1 MAATIERSSNRAR
14 DAFGGAVAMALV
26 AIAMTL
32 LGFWPTFFSKLGQTD
47 AAHMLHGV
55 ASTGW
60 LVLVLVQALLIRSRQ
75 FRWHRVLGWC
85 SLLLFAVLLTT
96 SWHMMGLL
104 LSGKG
109 SPMPFDTAKLFI
121 YSDVTALPL
130 FIICYGGAILL
141 RKDRHV
147 HPRLMATTLLAGLLP
162 ALARA
167 FLLIF
172 VVTGTTGA
180 GIEALVLAMHPTYL
194 FVLAILAI
202 AIVVDWRKDRL
213 RWPFPFAF
221 VWFAIAYATLFPG
234 TSSHWFDQLARAIAA
249 SA

>member
-1 MAATIERSSNRAR
+1 MAATVERSSNRAR
-14 DAFGGAVAMALV
+14 DAFGGAIAMALV

-32 LGFWPTFFSKLGQTD
+32 LGFWPTFFSKLGQVD
-47 AAHMLHGV
+47 AAHMLHG
-55 ASTGW
+55 ASSTGW
-60 LVLVLVQALLIRSRQ
+60 LVLVLVQAVLIRSRQ
-75 FRWHRVLGWC
+75 FKWHRVVGWS
-85 SLLLFAVLLTT
+85 SLLLFAVLLVT
-96 SWHMMGLL
+96 SWHMMALL

-109 SPMPFDTAKLFI
+109 SPMPFATAKLFV

-130 FIICYGGAILL
+130 FIICYAGAIIL

-147 HPRLMATTLLAGLLP
+147 HARLMATTLLAGLLP

-167 FLLIF
+167 FFLIF
-172 VVTGTTGA
+172 VMTGTTTA
-180 GIEALVLAMHPTYL
+180 GVDGLVLAMHPTYI

-202 AIVVDWRKDRL
+202 AIFIDWKNNRL

-234 TSSHWFDQLARAIAA
+234 TSSHWFDQLAKSIAA
-249 SA
+249 TA